1 MCSLKHVTALTSAR
15 QHIPAV
21 SIIQLTTEVALQTL
35 AARPRE
41 EVTLSGLGPRKNKEK
56 SHLGTD
62 DLGTAVAQPGLVQ
75 SPPSGPGLLMQR
87 LAASGSA
94 N

>member
-15 QHIPAV
+15 RHIPAV
-21 SIIQLTTEVALQTL
+21 NIIQLTTEVALQTL

-41 EVTLSGLGPRKNKEK
+41 EVTLSGLGLKKNKEK
-56 SHLGTD
+56 SHLGTE
-62 DLGTAVAQPGLVQ
+62 DLGTAVAPPSLVQ
-75 SPPSGPGLLMQR
+75 SSTSGPGLQTAD
-87 LAASGSA
+87 AASGPA

>member
-1 MCSLKHVTALTSAR
+1 MCSLKYVTALTSAR

-35 AARPRE
+35 TA
-41 EVTLSGLGPRKNKEK
+41 RKNKEK
-56 SHLGTD
+56 GHLGTD

-75 SPPSGPGLLMQR
+75 SPPSGPALPMQR